1 VGEAAAR
8 EPRLGVDIGRVI
20 IAGPEHR
27 SDPGDPDAME
37 REDTAFFGADDAA
50 ALRTPRVDGAF
61 VALAGLVEVFE
72 GRVWLVSKAS
82 ERSRRRSM
90 AWLDHHGFWSAT
102 GVDRGAVRF
111 CFERHEKAP
120 IARDLG
126 LTHMVDDRIDV
137 HVALRGIVPH
147 RFLFGGTP
155 EQDRLGRLLDE
166 DVVPAPTWGDA
177 DHAIRA
183 TLTP

>member
-1 VGEAAAR
+1 MGGAAAR

-27 SDPGDPDAME
+27 DDPGDPRSME

-50 ALRTPRVDGAF
+50 ALRTPAVEGAF
-61 VALAGLVEVFE
+61 MALAGLVDAFE

-82 ERSRRRSM
+82 ERSRRRST
-90 AWLDHHGFWSAT
+90 AWLDHHGFWTVT
-102 GVDRGAVRF
+102 GIARDAVRF

-166 DVVPAPTWGDA
+166 DVVVTPTWGEA
-177 DHAIRA
+177 DRAVRA
-183 TLTP
+183 TLAR

>member
-1 VGEAAAR
+1 MGEAAVRQA
-8 EPRLGVDIGRVI
+8 RLGVDIGRVV
-20 IAGPEHR
+20 IAGPGHR

-37 REDTAFFGADDAA
+37 REDTAFFGADDEA
-50 ALRTPRVDGAF
+50 ALRTPAVDGAF
-61 VALAGLVEVFE
+61 AALAGLVEVFG

-90 AWLDHHGFWSAT
+90 AWLDHHGFWSGT

-155 EQDRLGRLLDE
+155 DQDRLGRLLDE
-166 DVVPAPTWGDA
+166 DVVPTPTWADA
-177 DHAIRA
+177 DRRIRA
-183 TLTP
+183 TLHS

>member
-1 VGEAAAR
+1 MGQAAGR

-27 SDPGDPDAME
+27 SDPGDPGAME

-50 ALRTPRVDGAF
+50 ALRTPCVEGAF
-61 VALAGLVEVFE
+61 AALAGLVEVFE

-90 AWLDHHGFWSAT
+90 VWLDHHGFWSTT
-102 GVDRGAVRF
+102 GIDRGAVRF
-111 CFERHEKAP
+111 CFERHEKGP

-166 DVVPAPTWGDA
+166 DVVATPTWTDA
-177 DHAIRA
+177 DRGIRV
-183 TLTP
+183 TLAP